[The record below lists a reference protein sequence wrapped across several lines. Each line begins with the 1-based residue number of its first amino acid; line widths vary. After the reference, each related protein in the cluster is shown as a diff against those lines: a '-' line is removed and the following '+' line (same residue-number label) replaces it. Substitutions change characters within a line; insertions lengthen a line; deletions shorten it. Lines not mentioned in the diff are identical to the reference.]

1 MFMALRI
8 INLDRKLWECLI
20 SVPQFLD
27 PHLGTLDSLRWLND
41 GVLASFGAIFM
52 GISGDWCGLQWG
64 PQLGLQLNPYELCLA
79 SPCGLASHTEQK
91 LHGTGISYEVAQA
104 NQSECFSMQ
113 HRRCPTFCNTALEGH
128 TASFPIH
135 PLVINKWLNL
145 VQIQREETQT
155 PPVSWMS
162 VKDLQRKLPHAW
174 MSE

>member
-1 MFMALRI
+1 
-8 INLDRKLWECLI
+8 
-20 SVPQFLD
+20 
-27 PHLGTLDSLRWLND
+27 
-41 GVLASFGAIFM
+41 M

-162 VKDLQRKLPHAW
+162 VKDLQRKLPHA
-174 MSE
+174 